1 MRPASSLL
9 LVACCVVTPSLL
21 AAPRHAELLREATA
35 AARAGDH
42 AAAVTKLEAAVHLRP
57 DYPRIQ
63 LNLARLYATLG
74 RPDDALTALQRLAD
88 MGLQL
93 NLAADPGLA
102 ALKDLPRFT
111 SLATRLTA
119 GPAAVIPADQA
130 AFALTGATGI
140 IESCLVDPETQA
152 WYFGDVRN
160 RCVWRRD
167 PRSGAL
173 LKFTSDDDALD
184 GVFRIALSADRR
196 TLWASTATVG
206 AMTGP
211 DAEDGKRTA
220 LVAIDPATG
229 RVRARYAV
237 PADGR
242 PHLLGDFA
250 IAADGSLYATD
261 SLSPII
267 WRLPA
272 GGTALE
278 PWLESDEFLS
288 LQGIAFASD
297 GRSLY
302 VADYANG
309 IWRIDP
315 VAKTIAL
322 LTAPANATFFG
333 IDGLQPV
340 TGGLIAVQNGISP
353 QRILRIE
360 PAADGPS
367 PARIIAAGDPAMT
380 DLALG
385 QVFNGRF
392 HFIGNSGWALFDAPP
407 SAPPAARTV
416 TILAIP
422 ID

>member
-1 MRPASSLL
+1 MRKRTITA
-9 LVACCVVTPSLL
+9 LL
-21 AAPRHAELLREATA
+21 ALIATTLSAAPQHTMLLREATA
-35 AARAGDH
+35 AAKVGDNATALARME
-42 AAAVTKLEAAVHLRP
+42 AAAQLRP

-74 RPDDALTALQRLAD
+74 RPDDALAALQRLAD

-102 ALKDLPRFT
+102 ALKDLPRFAT
-111 SLATRLTA
+111 LATRLAA
-119 GPAAVIPADQA
+119 GPATIVPADQA
-130 AFALTGATGI
+130 AFALTGVTGI
-140 IESCLVDPETQA
+140 IESCLADPETQT

-184 GVFRIALSADRR
+184 GVFRIAVSADRR

-211 DAEDGKRTA
+211 DADDGKRTA

-250 IAADGSLYATD
+250 VAADGSLYATD
-261 SLSPII
+261 SLSPVI

-278 PWLESDEFLS
+278 PWLESDEFFS
-288 LQGIAFASD
+288 LQGIAFGAG

-315 VAKTIAL
+315 VAKTIAR

-333 IDGLQPV
+333 IDGLAA
-340 TGGLIAVQNGISP
+340 TAAGLIAVQNGVSP
-353 QRILRIE
+353 QRVLRIE
-360 PAADGPS
+360 PAVDGPS
-367 PARIIAAGDPAMT
+367 PTRIIAAGDPAMT

-392 HFIGNSGWALFDAPP
+392 HFVGNSGWALFDPP
-407 SAPPAARTV
+407 PVTPPAARTV
-416 TILAIP
+416 TILSTAL
-422 ID
+422 D